1 MERDPNHLLRKHGY
15 DCASCENGKEGPES
29 NAQSPDLHTHF
40 LDSIK
45 ENANL
50 ANPCYLWMITYT
62 KFNVR

>member
-45 ENANL
+45 ENANFGAPML
-50 ANPCYLWMITYT
+50 LMDDHLH
-62 KFNVR
+62 